1 MYSVV
6 LMAALSGSAT
16 APDWGWCLRCHGC
29 HGCHA
34 CAGWWG
40 GGHCGHC
47 GCGWG
52 LGCACWAHTG
62 VGGCWCAGYFGG
74 YPPIGHDFCS
84 YCGCFACYGYPTGI
98 GAGYGNGGFYGRG
111 GWNGGC
117 WCNGGSC
124 GCWCNGCAC
133 GCCSCGASGG
143 ASGWAAPTP
152 SVTPEP
158 AKKDKKPQEEVRLP
172 NRARLIVQVPE
183 DAKVYIDGKLMKSTS
198 AERVF
203 GTPELRRDQV
213 YFYDITAEVV
223 RDGQTVSDTKRVYLR
238 VGQVARASFGDMAP
252 VTATVGSDE

>member
-6 LMAALSGSAT
+6 LMAALSGSAA
-16 APDWGWCLRCHGC
+16 APDWGCHRC

-34 CAGWWG
+34 CAGWFGHG
-40 GGHCGHC
+40 G
-47 GCGWG
+47 G

-84 YCGCFACYGYPTGI
+84 YCGCFACYGYPTGL
-98 GAGYGNGGFYGRG
+98 GAGYGNGGFAGRG
-111 GWNGGC
+111 GWNGG
-117 WCNGGSC
+117 WNGGGLC
-124 GCWCNGCAC
+124 NCGACGGCWCNGCAC
-133 GCCSCGASGG
+133 GCCSCGVSGG
-143 ASGWAAPTP
+143 SGLSGWAAPTP
-152 SVTPEP
+152 AAEQDS
-158 AKKDKKPQEEVRLP
+158 KKDKKPQEEVRLQS
-172 NRARLIVQVPE
+172 RGRLIVQVPE

-198 AERVF
+198 SPRVF

-223 RDGQTVSDTKRVYLR
+223 RDGQKVSDTKRVYLR
-238 VGQVARASFGDMAP
+238 VGEVARASFGDMAP